1 MRISDWSS
9 DVCSSDLDSK
19 AIQSSKPVGSRFM
32 EFGTELS
39 GWSSEAIAHDPPQTK
54 WQVGNQTIRLG
65 DCLKLLEAAPPESVD
80 VIVTSPPY
88 NIGIAYNS
96 YDDRRPRADY
106 LAWLTR
112 IDRKSTRLNSSH

>member
-1 MRISDWSS
+1 
-9 DVCSSDLDSK
+9 
-19 AIQSSKPVGSRFM
+19 M

-65 DCLKLLEAAPPESVD
+65 DCLKLPEAASPESVD

-96 YDDRRPRADY
+96 YEDRRPRADY

-112 IDRKSTRLNSSH
+112 IGKKMARVMKPGGWFFLNVDRKRTRRIVSH